1 MISNAR
7 KRGRLGREN
16 GHMRTLEYSSFGN
29 RVKQLREEQ
38 GISIRRLA
46 KRAGISKSSLSK
58 IEQGDQIAGLEASE
72 RIAAGLGL
80 TLGQILGGA
89 DARGIEER

>member
-1 MISNAR
+1 MTDRFDVLAD
-7 KRGRLGREN
+7 RLAERVVDRVAEK
-16 GHMRTLEYSSFGN
+16 SFGG

-58 IEQGDQIAGLEASE
+58 IEAGDQVAGLESSE